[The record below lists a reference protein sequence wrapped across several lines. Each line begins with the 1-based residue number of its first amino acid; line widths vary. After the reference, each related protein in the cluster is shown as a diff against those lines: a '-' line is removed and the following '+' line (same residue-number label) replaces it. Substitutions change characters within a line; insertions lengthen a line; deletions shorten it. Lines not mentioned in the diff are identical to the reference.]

1 MSIRAHRLARAALGC
16 LAALLATGAAP
27 TRAAPARDHR
37 ALAHDVFKQLIE
49 INTTDSVGNNTVAA
63 AAMMQV
69 LLDGGFPQSDLT
81 LIGPK
86 DRKGNLVARYRGKPG
101 SRLKPV
107 LIIAHLDVVEARP
120 EDWSTDPFQ
129 FVEKDGYYYGRGTQD
144 MKVNDAIIVA
154 NFVRLREEGYVPDRD
169 IILALTSDE
178 ETGPANGVDWLL
190 RNHRELIDAEYAIN
204 PDAGGVTTEHGKP
217 LSVEFEAT
225 EKLYADFQL
234 LATGPGGHSSLPTAD
249 NPIYHVADALAKL
262 ERTPFP
268 AELNTVTRAYFAAMA
283 KVSSPAVAAD
293 LNAILATPPDPE
305 ALARLSQDPRYNS
318 TLRTTCVATL
328 QSGGHAVNA
337 LPQRGEA
344 NVNCRIFPGH
354 SQEEIRLALV
364 QLFDDP
370 KLSVRYRSDSGELA
384 DHGSERAAMAPPPLR
399 PDVTGALARVAAKLW
414 PGVPVIPE
422 METGA
427 SDSIYTMAAGIP
439 SYGISG
445 IAVDRDDHREHG
457 RDERVA
463 VKSYYDG
470 LEFYYEFLKDVTSGR
485 H

>member
-1 MSIRAHRLARAALGC
+1 MGHNRRRCQPPPPSRAGIDRKDTDLTTRAHRLVPAAAAT
-16 LAALLATGAAP
+16 LAVLLASG
-27 TRAAPARDHR
+27 PASTHAGVPKDHR
-37 ALAHDVFKQLIE
+37 QLAHDVFKQLIE

-81 LIGPK
+81 LIGPD
-86 DRKGNLVARYRGKPG
+86 DRKGNLVARYRGRRG

-107 LIIAHLDVVEARP
+107 LIIAHLDVVEARR
-120 EDWSTDPFQ
+120 EDWTTDPFQ
-129 FVEKDGYYYGRGTQD
+129 FVEKDGFYYGRGTQD

-190 RNHRELIDAEYAIN
+190 RNHRDLIDAEYAIN
-204 PDAGGVTTEHGKP
+204 PDAGGVTTEGGKP

-225 EKLYADFQL
+225 EKLYADYQL

-268 AELNTVTRAYFAAMA
+268 VEFNTVTRAYFAEMA
-283 KVSSPAVAAD
+283 KVSSPAVTAD
-293 LNAILATPPDPE
+293 LKAILATPPDGA
-305 ALARLSQDPRYNS
+305 ALQRLAADPRYNS

-364 QLFDDP
+364 RLFD
-370 KLSVRYRSDSGELA
+370 
-384 DHGSERAAMAPPPLR
+384 
-399 PDVTGALARVAAKLW
+399 DVTGALTRVASRLW